1 MLLLLTILIGLTV
14 GGLVVIVLGS
24 RRFARSRSWPSTTG
38 TVTSSRMSTSSAT
51 RDGGAITP
59 TVRYVPA
66 GGQPIEVQSS
76 MQDNMSVYRVG
87 RELPVRYN
95 PARPEQM
102 VIDTLGQNG
111 LIFAVIG
118 ALFVLLGGAGLVAA
132 ALTR

>member
-1 MLLLLTILIGLTV
+1 MSLTVLIGLTV
-14 GGLVVIVLGS
+14 MGLVAIVLGS

-38 TVTSSRMSTSSAT
+38 TVTSTHMSTSSAM

-66 GGQPIEVQSS
+66 GGQPIEVESN
-76 MQDNMSVYRVG
+76 MNDNMTVYRIG
-87 RELPVRYN
+87 REFPVRYN

-102 VIDTLGQNG
+102 VIDTFRQNG
-111 LIFAVIG
+111 VIFAVIG
-118 ALFVLLGGAGLVAA
+118 ALLVLFGGAGLVAA